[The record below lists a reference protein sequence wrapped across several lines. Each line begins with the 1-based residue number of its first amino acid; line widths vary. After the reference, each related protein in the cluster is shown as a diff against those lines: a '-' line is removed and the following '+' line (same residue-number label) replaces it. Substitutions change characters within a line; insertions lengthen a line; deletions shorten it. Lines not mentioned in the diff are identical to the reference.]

1 MLVYS
6 PWDPLCLLKKIA
18 QYENCVI
25 WAKMRTAAWETVPQ
39 VTEKLLQRGERRGQ
53 YIRNFREEGAHAIKY
68 LSLQKFSASDEE
80 PMSP

>member
-1 MLVYS
+1 
-6 PWDPLCLLKKIA
+6 
-18 QYENCVI
+18 
-25 WAKMRTAAWETVPQ
+25 MRTAAWETVPQ

-53 YIRNFREEGAHAIKY
+53 YIRNFGEEGAHAIKY